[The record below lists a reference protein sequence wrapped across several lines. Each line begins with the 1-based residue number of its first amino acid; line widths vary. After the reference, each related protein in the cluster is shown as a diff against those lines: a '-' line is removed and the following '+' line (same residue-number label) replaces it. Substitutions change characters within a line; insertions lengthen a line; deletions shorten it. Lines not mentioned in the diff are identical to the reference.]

1 MVVIADI
8 TVPASA
14 FELGR
19 VLDEFP
25 EIRVELE
32 RIVPLHDSILPLFW
46 ISGGDNEKIKATL
59 REDSQVQD
67 VTELT
72 TADEQ
77 TLFEVAWSP
86 NIDGIIQALIDSEA
100 KILEATG
107 TADEWEFRLRFSTHD
122 DLSRFNMALTE
133 ENIPV
138 TLHHMYNPT
147 IPREN
152 SPISTEQGE
161 AIRTAFEGG
170 YFEVPRGSTVAE
182 LATEMGISDSAFS
195 QRLRRGL
202 STVVG
207 ERLFAD
213 ENPTQRG

>member
-25 EIRVELE
+25 EIQIDLE
-32 RIVPLHDSILPLFW
+32 RIVPLHDSIIPLFW
-46 ISGGDNEKIKATL
+46 ITGGDDGKIKATL
-59 REDSQVQD
+59 QQDSQVND

-72 TADEQ
+72 MADEQ
-77 TLFEVAWSP
+77 TLFEVQWSP
-86 NIDGIIQALIDSEA
+86 NIDGIIQALINSEA

-107 TADEWEFRLRFSTHD
+107 TADEWEFRLRFSTHE

-138 TLHHMYNPT
+138 TLRHMYNPT
-147 IPREN
+147 LPREE
-152 SPISTEQGE
+152 SPISPEQDE

-170 YFEVPRGSTVAE
+170 YFEVPRGSTVSE
-182 LATEMGISDSAFS
+182 LAAEMGISDSAFS

-213 ENPTQRG
+213 ENPTQ